1 MCAHGNANVLTFD
14 RGTSKLGQGPAC
26 ATVLVEIERWTGPRS
41 ADGGIRAAGDRRGCG
56 VSDPALIDDLVAANR
71 ILSDHGVLDAYGHI
85 SARDPKNP
93 QRYWLSRSMA
103 PVLVTADDIIEFDLD
118 SRPVRAG
125 ENRLFFERVIHGEI
139 YKARP
144 DVMAVVHNHSP
155 SLIPFANS
163 ETRLRPMVGNAAFLG
178 DGVPVFDIRTVDDE
192 GDLNVCTV
200 PQAAGAGARARR
212 GMGGAAAPPRR
223 GRGRRVDPRNA
234 SATPSSRNATR
245 GSRSKRPCSGRSSSS
260 PRARSHSR
268 GAASRRTPTA
278 AGQLWKQR
286 AMGG

>member
-1 MCAHGNANVLTFD
+1 M
-14 RGTSKLGQGPAC
+14 
-26 ATVLVEIERWTGPRS
+26 
-41 ADGGIRAAGDRRGCG
+41 
-56 VSDPALIDDLVAANR
+56 SDPALIDDLVAANR

-103 PVLVTADDIIEFDLD
+103 PVLVNAEDIIEFDLD
-118 SRPVRAG
+118 SNPVRAG

-155 SLIPFANS
+155 SLIPFCNS

-178 DGVPVFDIRTVDDE
+178 DGVPVFDIRDVDDE
-192 GDLNVCTV
+192 GDLNVCNV
-200 PQAAGAGARARR
+200 PQAQALARALGAEWVVLLRR
-212 GMGGAAAPPRR
+212 HGAVAVGELIRQCVRHAIIAE
-223 GRGRRVDPRNA
+223 RNA
-234 SATPSSRNATR
+234 RQQIEATMLGPVQFLTKSEIAFAR
-245 GSRSKRPCSGRSSSS
+245 RSKPKD
-260 PRARSHSR
+260 PDR
-268 GAASRRTPTA
+268 GW
-278 AGQLWKQR
+278 QLWKQR